1 MCAVC
6 VRQAAL
12 QALSIPFK
20 DDEALTRVFNEVS
33 AGTGSVNR
41 EQYVE

>member
-1 MCAVC
+1 MS
-6 VRQAAL
+6 QAAL

-20 DDEALTRVFNEVS
+20 DDAALTRVFTEVS
-33 AGTGSVNR
+33 GGSERVNR